1 MTRPLLIEIG
11 TEELPP
17 KALTRLSEAL
27 VSELRDGLAEARLEH
42 GGLRGFATPRRLAV
56 RIDALAECQ
65 PEAHLERLGPTVS
78 AGFDADG
85 KPTPAALGFARSCG
99 LEDPAQ
105 LEQVATDKGPRLCF
119 RELRPGASTAELLPE
134 LVAKALH
141 ALPIPRRMRW
151 GASRVEFVRPIH
163 WVVLLFGTDVVTAE
177 ILGVRS
183 GRTTRGHRVHAPA
196 ELTLTSPE
204 SYEDQLRDAF
214 VMADFAVRREAIR
227 ERAQALAARAGGRA
241 LIDADLLDEVTA
253 LNEWPVPLLGRFDEH
268 FLAVPREALISSM
281 QSHQKYFPVAAAD
294 GALLPLFI
302 AVANIESRQP
312 ELVIAGNERVIRP
325 RFADA
330 SFFYNTDL
338 KTSLAAHRNRLRT
351 IVYQQQLGS
360 LFDKTERMARL
371 AARLAPLVGADPA
384 PAVRAAE
391 LSKSDLVSAMVGEFG
406 ELQGTMGRYY
416 ARHDGESE
424 AVAAALFEQY
434 LPRHAGDDLPATPVG
449 IALAL
454 ADRLDTLA
462 GIFSIGEEPTGS
474 RDPFGLRRA
483 SIGVLRTL
491 IERNLDLDLLDL
503 LAEAAGLQPGCAQ
516 PETTARN
523 VFDYLLGRLR
533 GLGEEQGIP
542 AESFLAIAGLGVP
555 SPLDFWRRM
564 VAVHGFARDPDA
576 ASLIATDKRIANL
589 LQQQGAVDGR
599 VDPHRFV
606 VAAEQELW
614 EAMCSRSGEVR
625 DHVARHDYPAAL
637 RALGNLRSSVERFF
651 TEVLVIAEDSGL
663 RRNRV
668 ALLAQLRE
676 LFSLVADLSQL
687 ASRVG
692 TP

>member
-1 MTRPLLIEIG
+1 MTRPLLVEIG

-17 KALTRLSEAL
+17 KALGGLSEAL
-27 VSELRDGLAEARLEH
+27 VAGLRDGLAEARLEH
-42 GGLRGFATPRRLAV
+42 GRLRGFATPRRLAV
-56 RIDALAECQ
+56 RIDALAERQ
-65 PEAHLERLGPTVS
+65 PEAHIERLGPAIS
-78 AGFDADG
+78 AAFDANG
-85 KPTPAALGFARSCG
+85 KPTPAALGFARSCS
-99 LEDPAQ
+99 LEDPGQ

-119 RELRPGASTAELLPE
+119 RELRPGARTADLLPE
-134 LVAKALH
+134 LIARALH

-163 WVVLLFGTDVVTAE
+163 WVVLLFGAEVVAAE

-183 GRTTRGHRVHAPA
+183 GRTTRGHRVHAPS

-204 SYEDQLRDAF
+204 SYEKQLHDAF
-214 VMADFAVRREAIR
+214 VIADFAVRREAIR
-227 ERAQALAARAGGRA
+227 ERAQALAASAGGRA

-281 QSHQKYFPVAAAD
+281 QGHQKYFPVATAD

-302 AVANIESRQP
+302 AVANIESRQA

-330 SFFYNTDL
+330 SFFYTTDL
-338 KTSLAAHRNRLRT
+338 KTSLAARRDRLRA

-360 LFDKTERMARL
+360 LFDKTERTARL
-371 AARLAPLVGADPA
+371 AARLASLVGADPSS
-384 PAVRAAE
+384 AVRAAE

-434 LPRHAGDDLPATPVG
+434 LPRHAADDLPATPVG

-516 PETTARN
+516 PGVTARS
-523 VFDYLLGRLR
+523 VFGYLLGRLR
-533 GLGEEQGIP
+533 SLGEEQGIA
-542 AESFLAIAGLGVP
+542 AEFFLAVAGLGVT

-564 VAVHGFARDPDA
+564 VAVHAFARDPDA

-589 LQQQGAVDGR
+589 LQQQGTVDGR

-606 VAAEQELW
+606 AATEQALW
-614 EAMCSRSGEVR
+614 EAMSSTSGEVR
-625 DHVARHDYPAAL
+625 DHVARRDYPAAL
-637 RALGNLRSSVERFF
+637 RALGNLRSPVERFF
-651 TEVLVIAEDSGL
+651 TEVLVMAEDSGL

-676 LFSLVADLSQL
+676 LFSLIADLSQL
-687 ASRVG
+687 AARVA